1 VAVVTQAHARA
12 RDADALIARWT
23 AQDGRRIS
31 VRPLDGAS
39 LNRFRAFVRRLS
51 ATSRARRFLAPLR
64 ELSDETARRLVPVDP
79 RSSVAWIAEECAHPG
94 AIVAEAR
101 YAVTAPGEAELAL
114 AVADD
119 WQRGGLGTYLLG
131 KLLGYA
137 TAQGIECAWGRV
149 RRDNDVALG
158 VARRLS
164 FDIWPDPDEPG
175 SLMVTRSLT
184 FRAARRDSASLAAGP
199 QLASAS
205 P

>member
-1 VAVVTQAHARA
+1 MTRWRHCD
-12 RDADALIARWT
+12 RDGDAPIASWT
-23 AQDGRRIS
+23 ANDGRRIS

-64 ELSDETARRLVPVDP
+64 ELSDETAQRLVPVDP
-79 RSSVAWIAEECAHPG
+79 RSSVAWIAEECALPG

-137 TAQGIECAWGRV
+137 TAQGIERAWGRV
-149 RRDNDVALG
+149 RRDNDVALA
-158 VARRLS
+158 VARRLL
-164 FDIWPDPDEPG
+164 FDISPDPDEPG
-175 SLMVTRSLT
+175 SLMVARHLT
-184 FRAARRDSASLAAGP
+184 ARAWRRDDASPGAGAWV
-199 QLASAS
+199 ASAAQ
-205 P
+205 

>member
-1 VAVVTQAHARA
+1 VAVVTRWHRCG
-12 RDADALIARWT
+12 RDSDAPIAQWT
-23 AQDGRRIS
+23 AHDGRRIS

-79 RSSVAWIAEECAHPG
+79 RSSVAWIAEECALPG

-131 KLLGYA
+131 KLLGHA

-149 RRDNDVALG
+149 RRDNDVALA

-175 SLMVTRSLT
+175 SLMVARPLT
-184 FRAARRDSASLAAGP
+184 VRAGRRDRGSLGAGLR
-199 QLASAS
+199 LASAA